1 MTPLRTATAPVYLQG
16 LKTSEEIQQEQL
28 LRQAWDAPGSPF
40 AGQPFNPSAVNWGSE
55 CGGRNLSS
63 AAVDASMHTSNAEL
77 LTPSGSSSGPDYDS
91 MIAAAQGPEERAKLQ
106 AMQAK
111 RLSRLEVMNSGQPDS
126 AKRA

>member
-1 MTPLRTATAPVYLQG
+1 VCLQG

-40 AGQPFNPSAVNWGSE
+40 AGQAFNPSAVNWGSE
-55 CGGRNLSS
+55 GGGRNLSS
-63 AAVDASMHTSNAEL
+63 AADAPMNSPNADL
-77 LTPSGSSSGPDYDS
+77 ASTSGSSSGPDYDS

-111 RLSRLEVMNSGQPDS
+111 RLSRLESMNSGQPDS
-126 AKRA
+126 ATRA